1 MSDPFKE
8 IQAKIDKQEE
18 KIVELRK
25 SNKKWRTKHANAEEK
40 LRNAQF
46 NNSEFEQLQ
55 IKNGKLLV
63 EINKLKRNNKAHD
76 KLKQIEE
83 IINS

>member
-18 KIVELRK
+18 KIVDLRK
-25 SNKKWRTKHANAEEK
+25 SNKKWHSKYVNTEEK
-40 LRNAQF
+40 LRSAKI

-63 EINKLKRNNKAHD
+63 EINKLKRNNKASE